1 MGGVV
6 RSPSCYSFLIVAA
19 IPKTSA
25 VQIVAAAKK
34 LVHKSG
40 VEALSM
46 QAVATLVGIRPP
58 SLYKHFADRA
68 SLIRAVRLDAA
79 VQMHDAYVAA
89 TRDGDP
95 RRDLRAFAHAQRA
108 FAQRFPHLYALVFSA
123 APGHDLSAKENE
135 ELLAP
140 LLEIV
145 RRFGDPRRVVES
157 ARLLVSFVHGFS
169 QMESA
174 GAFRLGG
181 DLDASFEFGL
191 VRVLDAIARA

>member
-1 MGGVV
+1 
-6 RSPSCYSFLIVAA
+6 VAA

-25 VQIVAAAKK
+25 AKIVAAAKR

-46 QAVATLVGIRPP
+46 QAVAALVGIRPP

-68 SLIRAVRLDAA
+68 ALIQAVRLEAA
-79 VQMHDAYVAA
+79 VQMHDAYAAAA
-89 TRDGDP
+89 TSGES
-95 RRDLRAFAHAQRA
+95 RRDLHAIAHAQRA
-108 FAQRFPHLYALVFSA
+108 FARRSPHLYALVMSA
-123 APGHDLSAKENE
+123 SPGYDLSAKEND

-140 LLEIV
+140 LLELV

-169 QMESA
+169 QMEAA

-191 VRVLDAIARA
+191 VRVLDAIGRA

>member
-1 MGGVV
+1 
-6 RSPSCYSFLIVAA
+6 VAA

-25 VQIVAAAKK
+25 AQIVAAAKK

-46 QAVATLVGIRPP
+46 QAVATRVGIRPP

-68 SLIRAVRLDAA
+68 SLIQAVRLDVA
-79 VQMHDAYVAA
+79 VQMRQAYSAAA
-89 TRDGDP
+89 THDDP
-95 RRDLRAFAHAQRA
+95 RRDLRAIAHAQRA
-108 FAQRFPHLYALVFSA
+108 FAQRFPHLYALVMSA
-123 APGHDLSAKENE
+123 APGYDLSAKENDA
-135 ELLAP
+135 LLAP
-140 LLEIV
+140 LLELV

-169 QMESA
+169 QMEAA

-191 VRVLDAIARA
+191 VRVLDAIGRA